1 MEPKRC
7 MTVGRDGARTAT
19 FWVGILRFS
28 RPLWVS
34 KIYEARPRA
43 DGILTWRLVDTV
55 GESVSGNAPSQRSLR
70 EAEERAEAM
79 EIPFIEGIRYGALVK
94 ISEEASAP

>member
-1 MEPKRC
+1 M
-7 MTVGRDGARTAT
+7 
-19 FWVGILRFS
+19 
-28 RPLWVS
+28 
-34 KIYEARPRA
+34 
-43 DGILTWRLVDTV
+43 
-55 GESVSGNAPSQRSLR
+55 SGNAPSQRSLR